1 MLPLASRGAVRK
13 AVLYTHIRIMLCVHL
28 FDISRNVS
36 FFIHSSL
43 STSNLF
49 RVSDNKTPEK
59 FWSLA
64 LVMIKQYLVKQ
75 NFNNEKKEDIVKGS
89 KYLRCIE

>member
-1 MLPLASRGAVRK
+1 M
-13 AVLYTHIRIMLCVHL
+13 
-28 FDISRNVS
+28 S

-89 KYLRCIE
+89 K